1 MKRHR
6 PITLLVLV
14 LACLLFV
21 SLVPVQ
27 VPAAPEPISA
37 SRPEVVTLD
46 DAPFGLN
53 THLATR
59 HPNLETMHE
68 PAERVAQT
76 GIGWAREDIH
86 WWRIQ
91 PTSDTWDWSF
101 TDRAIQELLLR
112 DIEIVGVLGHPPGWA
127 TTYTNDDPSEHSF
140 YAPDQA
146 LFVEYATAVVAR
158 YGRHIKHWEIWNEP
172 DNPLFWKPKP
182 DSHAY
187 TQLLQQTAT
196 AIRDVDPEAIIL
208 LGGINPFDT
217 DFLEDI
223 ARADA
228 WDSFDILAIHPYV
241 DPSEPEIGNIVA
253 STDGVRA
260 LAERYGEKPIW
271 VTEIGWSSGP
281 GDRDTVGLADEQD
294 QANYLV
300 RSYLLLW
307 YAGVERIFWYTLK
320 DDAHNPYGLITYG
333 DGREDYSEL
342 KPAFHALQ
350 TLNEQLS
357 GTEFVDKRDLFTRTT
372 IIDFETP
379 IKWQLGNAAN
389 GRLRHTQ
396 VLQQEGQVGGKLT
409 YDFASTNNDYVVFLP
424 KEPISIP
431 DDSYA
436 VGLWIYGDGSGNTF
450 RIRLVDAE
458 GEILQYRLGTIGSA
472 GWRLIQTPIGES
484 VSAWNQISKDG
495 NGRLDFPAQFQ
506 SLILDDSSDRFV
518 GKGTVYVDNLTAIS
532 GPEAY
537 NIQLQSG
544 DEAVDILWAPDSVR
558 ARLASTSNTAS
569 LTRIDGIQQSIAA
582 RNKQLFI
589 DLGPDPVY
597 IRHTR

>member
-6 PITLLVLV
+6 PTTLLVLI
-14 LACLLFV
+14 LACLLLI

-37 SRPEVVTLD
+37 PRPQVVPLD
-46 DAPFGLN
+46 DGPFGLN

-59 HPNLETMHE
+59 HPNLETMSE

-76 GIGWAREDIH
+76 GVGWAREDIH

-91 PTSDTWDWSF
+91 PTPDIWDWSF
-101 TDRAIQELLLR
+101 TDEAMRELLVR
-112 DIEIVGVLGHPPGWA
+112 DIEIVAVLGHPPGWA
-127 TTYTNDDPSEHSF
+127 TPYTRDDPSEHSF

-146 LFVEYATAVVAR
+146 LFVEYATAVVER
-158 YGRHIKHWEIWNEP
+158 YGSHIKHWEIWNEP

-182 DSHAY
+182 DSRAY
-187 TQLLQQTAT
+187 TTLLQRTAA
-196 AIRDVDPEAIIL
+196 AIRDVDPDAIIL

-223 ARADA
+223 AKADA
-228 WDSFDILAIHPYV
+228 WESFDILAIHPYV
-241 DPSEPEIGNIVA
+241 DPSEPEAGNIVA

-300 RSYLLLW
+300 RSNLLLW
-307 YAGVERIFWYTLK
+307 YAGVERIFWYMLK
-320 DDAHNPYGLITYG
+320 DDIHNPYGLIAYG
-333 DGREDYSEL
+333 DGREDYTEL

-350 TLNEQLS
+350 TLNEKLS
-357 GTEFVDKRDLFTRTT
+357 GVEFVNKRDLFTRTT
-372 IIDFETP
+372 IINFETP
-379 IKWQLGNAAN
+379 IKWQLGNPAN
-389 GRLRHTQ
+389 GRLNHTQ
-396 VLQQEGQVGGKLT
+396 VLQQEGRVGGKLT
-409 YDFASTNNDYVVFLP
+409 YDFASTNNDYVVFQP
-424 KEPISIP
+424 KEPVPIL
-431 DDSYA
+431 DNSYA
-436 VGLWIYGDGSGNTF
+436 VGLWVYGDGSGNTL

-458 GEILQYRLGTIGSA
+458 GEILQYRLGTVGSA

-484 VSAWNQISKDG
+484 VPTWNQISKDG

-506 SLILDDSSDRFV
+506 SLILDDASDRFV
-518 GKGTVYVDNLTAIS
+518 GRGIIYIDNLIAIS

-537 NIQLQSG
+537 NLQLQSG
-544 DEAVDILWAPDSVR
+544 EEAIDVLWAPDPVR
-558 ARLASTSNTAS
+558 VRLASASNTAS
-569 LTRIDGIQQSIAA
+569 LTRIDGRQQSITA
-582 RNKQLFI
+582 RNKQLLI
-589 DLGPDPVY
+589 DLGPDPIY

>member
-6 PITLLVLV
+6 PTTILVLI
-14 LACLLFV
+14 LACLLLV
-21 SLVPVQ
+21 SLVPIQ
-27 VPAAPEPISA
+27 VPAAPEPIFA
-37 SRPEVVTLD
+37 PKPEVAPLD

-59 HPNLETMHE
+59 HPNLSTMHE
-68 PAERVAQT
+68 PAERVEET

-91 PTSDTWDWSF
+91 GRSDTWDWSF
-101 TDRAIQELLLR
+101 TDQAMQELILR
-112 DIEIVGVLGHPPGWA
+112 DISIVGVLGHPPGWA
-127 TTYTNDDPSEHSF
+127 TPYTRDDPSENSF

-146 LFVEYATAVVAR
+146 LFVEYATAVVER
-158 YGRHIKHWEIWNEP
+158 YGNYIKHWEIWNEP

-182 DSHAY
+182 DSRAY
-187 TQLLQQTAT
+187 TSLLQRTSA
-196 AIRDVDPEAIIL
+196 AIRDVDPDANIL

-223 ARADA
+223 AEADA

-241 DPSEPEIGNIVA
+241 DPYEPESGNIAA

-260 LAERYGEKPIW
+260 LADRYGEKPIW

-281 GDRDTVGLADEQD
+281 GDRDTIGLTDEQD

-300 RSYLLLW
+300 RVNLLLW

-320 DDAHNPYGLITYG
+320 DDIHNPYGLITYG

-342 KPAFHALQ
+342 KPAFHALR
-350 TLNEQLS
+350 TLNEQLA
-357 GTEFVDKRDLFTRTT
+357 GVEFVNKRDLFTRTT
-372 IIDFETP
+372 IIDFETSM
-379 IKWQLGNAAN
+379 KWRLGNASN
-389 GRLRHTQ
+389 GRLKYTR
-396 VLQQEGQVGGKLT
+396 VLPHEGHVGVQLT

-424 KEPISIP
+424 DESVPIP

-436 VGLWIYGDGSGNTF
+436 LGLWVYGDGSGNTL

-458 GEILQYRLGTIGSA
+458 GEILQYRLGTVSAA
-472 GWRLIQTPIGES
+472 GWRLIQTPVGES
-484 VSAWNQISKDG
+484 VAEWNQISKDG
-495 NGRLDFPAQFQ
+495 NGTLDFPVRFH

-518 GKGTVYVDNLTAIS
+518 GDGTVYIDTLIAIS
-532 GPEAY
+532 GSEAY
-537 NIQLQSG
+537 NFQLQHG
-544 DEAVDILWAPDSVR
+544 DNAIDVLWAPISVR
-558 ARLASTSNTAS
+558 ARLASASNTAR
-569 LTRIDGIQQSIAA
+569 LIRIDGAQQSITSQDQYLSL
-582 RNKQLFI
+582 N
-589 DLGPDPVY
+589 LGPDPIYVQHK
-597 IRHTR
+597 R